1 MSERPDSDGPDGP
14 DIVDPDTDSTDTDV
28 EQTRTMQAVPAADA
42 ESDVVAGS
50 DVDETGAWDEP
61 WSDELIDAPGEPAPF
76 EIRRRVGVYAALA
89 AVCLL
94 LAIAFV
100 AVATLRGDVVAWVPA
115 AVLAA
120 LGLYVGQGV
129 LDGRTPLFVAD
140 AHGVR
145 MRDGAGW
152 VGLLW
157 SEMADL
163 RIEDREGR
171 HDARIKVVSP
181 DGQHIYTAPLGFATT
196 VSVRQARDHL
206 AARRTA
212 DGY

>member
-1 MSERPDSDGPDGP
+1 MSERPGND
-14 DIVDPDTDSTDTDV
+14 DTGTDDHETDV
-28 EQTRTMQAVPAADA
+28 EQTRTMRAV
-42 ESDVVAGS
+42 SDVEQPTDDGAGS

-61 WSDELIDAPGEPAPF
+61 WLDDLADVPGEQPPF
-76 EIRRRVGVYAALA
+76 EIHRRVGVYGALA
-89 AVCLL
+89 AVCLV
-94 LAIAFV
+94 LAVAFV
-100 AVATLRGDVVAWVPA
+100 VVAILRGEVLAWAPA
-115 AVLAA
+115 AVLTV

-129 LDGRTPLFVAD
+129 LDARTPLFVAD

-163 RIEDREGR
+163 RVEDREGR

-196 VSVRQARDHL
+196 VSVREARDHL
-206 AARRTA
+206 ATRRTA
-212 DGY
+212 GGY